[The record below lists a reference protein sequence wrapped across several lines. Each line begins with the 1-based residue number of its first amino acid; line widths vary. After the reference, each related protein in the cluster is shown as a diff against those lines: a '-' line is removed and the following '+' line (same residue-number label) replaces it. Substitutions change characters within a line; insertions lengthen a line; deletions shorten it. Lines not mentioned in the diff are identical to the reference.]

1 MAVDDDGGFGK
12 GLTYG
17 FEIAVGAGLG
27 VLLGVWWDRHHNSSP
42 WGLLIGLFLGC
53 AAGMYLLI
61 KDVSRMN
68 KDPKP

>member
-1 MAVDDDGGFGK
+1 MASDDGGGGWGK

-27 VLLGVWWDRHHNSSP
+27 AAIGAWWDNHHGSNP
-42 WGLLIGLFLGC
+42 WGLLIGLLVGC
-53 AAGMYLLI
+53 VAGMYLLL

-68 KDPKP
+68 KD